1 MASIADL
8 IEQAL
13 QHHRQGDLSE
23 AETFYRHILDSDPT
37 HPDANYLL
45 GLLKHQAGQSAA
57 AIPFARQAVLL
68 NPNNPYA
75 HLNLGVANKACG
87 QFADAAQ
94 SYRQALELKPDLVEA
109 WYNLGNVLRDM
120 GNLLEAIDYY
130 RQAGKLNPQFVDA
143 FSNLGVALRD
153 QGRAAEA
160 VDCYRHALR
169 VRPDHFISHYNLGVA
184 LMDLGRL
191 EEAATS
197 FRQALLGN
205 PNHADAYNNLGIVLK
220 DLGYLEEAAA
230 SCRQAIQLDARNV
243 NAHTTLGITLTELAK
258 MDEAAACFRR
268 TLKLQPDNV
277 SARFCLCLIRL
288 SKGDFLPAWPDYE
301 ARWQLPGAVKCHTDK
316 PRWDGESLRGKTI
329 LLHAEQGFGDTIH
342 FIRYAPLVK
351 ERGGTVLVECQP
363 HLVGLLGRMA
373 GFDHVFADNAS
384 PPPFDVQ
391 APLMS
396 LPGTFRTTMD
406 TIPADIPYLSADP
419 NLVAHWR
426 EQVRRAA
433 LRKPADT
440 DYFKIGIAWQ
450 GRLTRKGDRFR
461 SMPLKHF
468 AALARVPNVQLY
480 SLQVGPG
487 AKQLETATF
496 PVTDLGSR
504 FDPNSLDDLAAT
516 LMNLDL
522 VVTVDT
528 AIAHLAGALGVHTWI
543 GLHIA
548 PCWRYL
554 VDRSDNPW
562 YPTFR
567 LFRQKSLGDWDT
579 VFDNIARELSKELQ
593 R

>member
-1 MASIADL
+1 M
-8 IEQAL
+8 
-13 QHHRQGDLSE
+13 
-23 AETFYRHILDSDPT
+23 
-37 HPDANYLL
+37 
-45 GLLKHQAGQSAA
+45 
-57 AIPFARQAVLL
+57 
-68 NPNNPYA
+68 
-75 HLNLGVANKACG
+75 
-87 QFADAAQ
+87 
-94 SYRQALELKPDLVEA
+94 VEA

-120 GNLLEAIDYY
+120 GNLLEAIDCY

-153 QGRAAEA
+153 HGRAAEA

-169 VRPDHFISHYNLGVA
+169 ERPDHFISHYNLGVA

-191 EEAATS
+191 EEAAAS

-220 DLGYLEEAAA
+220 DLGRLEEAAA
-230 SCRQAIQLDARNV
+230 SCRRALQLDPRNT

-258 MDEAAACFRR
+258 MDEAAASFGR
-268 TLKLQPDNV
+268 TLELQPDNV

-301 ARWQLPGAVKCHTDK
+301 YRWQLPGAVKSHTDK
-316 PRWDGESLRGKTI
+316 PLWDGGSLHGKTI

-351 ERGGTVLVECQP
+351 ARGGTVLVECQP
-363 HLVGLLGRMA
+363 HLLGLLGRMA
-373 GFDHVFADNAS
+373 GIDQVFPDNVSA
-384 PPPFDVQ
+384 PPFDVQ

-396 LPGTFRTTMD
+396 LPGIFRTTMD
-406 TIPADIPYLSADP
+406 AIPAHIPYLRADP
-419 NLVAHWR
+419 KLVVHWR
-426 EQVRRAA
+426 EEIARAA
-433 LRKPADT
+433 RRQLADS
-440 DYFKIGIAWQ
+440 FKIGIAWQ

-468 AALARVPNVQLY
+468 AALAQVPNVQLY

-487 AKQLETATF
+487 AKQLDTAPF

-504 FDPNSLDDLAAT
+504 FHLNSLDDLAAA

-528 AIAHLAGALGVHTWI
+528 AIAHLAGALGVRTWVA
-543 GLHIA
+543 LHIA
-548 PCWRYL
+548 PAGGIWRGAQTT
-554 VDRSDNPW
+554 RGI
-562 YPTFR
+562 R
-567 LFRQKSLGDWDT
+567 LFVYFVKRAWEIGMPCSIMSPGNFPKNFSNEYRTHPGAAVSTPAT
-579 VFDNIARELSKELQ
+579 VPGAGVVRFSCR
-593 R
+593 